1 MAQPL
6 QLTVVISGEQNHSL
20 ELALVCSPGSVLFFI
35 ACQDK
40 LNYDLVGSWNH
51 RIVGV
56 RKDLRAHLVLS
67 PPWAWTPST
76 RPGCSKLHPP

>member
-20 ELALVCSPGSVLFFI
+20 ELALVCSPGSVSFFI

-40 LNYDLVGSWNH
+40 LNYDLVG
-51 RIVGV
+51 
-56 RKDLRAHLVLS
+56 
-67 PPWAWTPST
+67 
-76 RPGCSKLHPP
+76 